1 MIGIVRLIR
10 AEFDAV
16 DRATPQAIKAEA
28 GTRPK
33 TLMATNPARLRFEKR
48 DLSAAVS
55 PVAFAYARGVATF
68 PYDKG
73 SEDDSRNEKNPGPH
87 GYRAN
92 VAADQLIGGK
102 LGSPHRVYEYQE
114 AQVDEGASG

>member
-1 MIGIVRLIR
+1 M
-10 AEFDAV
+10 
-16 DRATPQAIKAEA
+16 KAEA
-28 GTRPK
+28 GTSPK
-33 TLMATNPARLRFEKR
+33 TLMATNPARLRLR
-48 DLSAAVS
+48 GGICPVCRRPHRPSARS
-55 PVAFAYARGVATF
+55 GVATF